1 MWEFRI
7 VHTYRHGKDYY
18 EVKKVY
24 FNFEGII
31 QSVCDVTLVANTFAN
46 IATISAQI
54 ELALQKSVILNREG
68 VYSIGNKHVSYS

>member
-7 VHTYRHGKDYY
+7 IHTIRHGKDYF
-18 EVKKVY
+18 EVRSVY

-31 QSVCDVTLVANTFAN
+31 QSVCDVVLTATTFAN

-54 ELALQKSVILNREG
+54 ELALQKPIILNKDG
-68 VYSIGNKHVSYS
+68 VYTIGNKHVSYS